1 MLNSHS
7 FKTEISVSL
16 NIQSRITPLC
26 HFYFDF
32 VIKIQQSK
40 ITVNKSKDHSYFEE
54 FTLWILIKHMNIH
67 SRIKP
72 LSPLYV
78 CDKDSI
84 QLLVSEATP
93 IRGHT
98 LSGPL
103 LLLVRPPHGGITPSH
118 WSCGGGACPLMPCP
132 IMPCPMM
139 PCPSMPHPTMPH
151 PSMTHHM
158 FFCTLLDF
166 SKLILFFFHC
176 C

>member
-103 LLLVRPPHGGITPSH
+103 LLLVRPPPMVGSLPLIGHV
-118 WSCGGGACPLMPCP
+118 GGGGMPLNA
-132 IMPCPMM
+132 
-139 PCPSMPHPTMPH
+139 MPHNAMPYDAMPLNATPH
-151 PSMTHHM
+151 YATPLNDTPHV
-158 FFCTLLDF
+158 FLYLVRF
-166 SKLILFFFHC
+166 
-176 C
+176 

>member
-1 MLNSHS
+1 MWILIKHM
-7 FKTEISVSL
+7 

-40 ITVNKSKDHSYFEE
+40 ITVNKSKDHSYFGE

-72 LSPLYV
+72 SSPLYV

-98 LSGPL
+98 PSGPL
-103 LLLVRPPHGGITPSH
+103 LPLVRPHSSGGVTPPH
-118 WSCGGGACPLMPCP
+118 WSCVWGPE
-132 IMPCPMM
+132 
-139 PCPSMPHPTMPH
+139 PH
-151 PSMTHHM
+151 
-158 FFCTLLDF
+158 TLLCWPLRPPRRHD
-166 SKLILFFFHC
+166 C
-176 C
+176 